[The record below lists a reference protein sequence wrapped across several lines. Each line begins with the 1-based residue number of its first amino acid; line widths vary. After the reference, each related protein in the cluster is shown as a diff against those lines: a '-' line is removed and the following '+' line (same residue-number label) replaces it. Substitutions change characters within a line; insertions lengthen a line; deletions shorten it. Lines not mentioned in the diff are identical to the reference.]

1 MVTCGVPYTGDILF
15 KTQLLLLLL
24 CLLLPTPGNIQH
36 DNNFVFFYCFIVY
49 HYVPSCID
57 AFVYMYLQQQLMLT
71 SVADYFIENGRVFFV
86 VFFFFASVEVNE
98 G

>member
-1 MVTCGVPYTGDILF
+1 MITIF
-15 KTQLLLLLL
+15 FLL
-24 CLLLPTPGNIQH
+24 
-36 DNNFVFFYCFIVY
+36 CFIVY

-71 SVADYFIENGRVFFV
+71 SVTDYFIGNGRFF
-86 VFFFFASVEVNE
+86 FCFSFFASVEVNE